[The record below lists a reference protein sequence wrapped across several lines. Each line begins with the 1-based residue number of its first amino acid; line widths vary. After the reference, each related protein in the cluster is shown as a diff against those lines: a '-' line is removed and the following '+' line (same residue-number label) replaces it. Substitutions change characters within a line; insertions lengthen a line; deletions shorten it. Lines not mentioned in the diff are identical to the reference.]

1 MRAILPVRIR
11 PALFRASLICLVF
24 LASIQSAVFARDDSA
39 APQLNSPTQA
49 ITVPPGTK
57 MQLVM
62 TRPIWAKTAATGDP
76 IYALTAFPVAINGA
90 MAIPPGTYVQGVID
104 ALTRPTWK
112 SPRAEFQ
119 IHFSKLVFAN
129 GYVVELLAGAV
140 VSTAYVQISSASDV
154 LLDNGSPLELTLQN
168 PLSVDAKRVADAAR
182 ISKPPQ
188 FRQFKSATR
197 CYPTPGT
204 SGTSDTV
211 IPGTPGS
218 PGTSD
223 IVIPGSLG
231 MPDTVIPGTP
241 ATPGTPD
248 TIIPGTPG
256 TAGTSCPA
264 APLVSNAP
272 FPQSVHKGAFRLTT
286 AASVAGQSLAAGN
299 YQVEWLGPGPN
310 ATVDILQNG
319 ALIARV
325 QARVVTLSKKAPKA
339 EVNMQSNPNGTQTL
353 VSIQFKGNTLS
364 LSFN

>member
-1 MRAILPVRIR
+1 MGAILPARIR
-11 PALFRASLICLVF
+11 PAVFRASLICFTF
-24 LASIQSAVFARDDSA
+24 LLSIQSSVFAIDNSA
-39 APQLNSPTQA
+39 SPQSNSSLPV
-49 ITVPPGTK
+49 ITVPPGSK

-62 TRPIWAKTAATGDP
+62 TRPIWAKTAAAGDP
-76 IYALTAFPVAINGA
+76 IYAVTAFPVAVEGA
-90 MAIPPGTYVQGVID
+90 IAIPPGTYVQGVID
-104 ALTRPTWK
+104 ALTRPTWR

-140 VSTAYVQISSASDV
+140 VSTAYVQISAASDV

-168 PLSVDAKRVADAAR
+168 PLSVDAKRVAEAAR

-188 FRQFKSATR
+188 FTQFKSATR

-211 IPGTPGS
+211 IPGSSGTPD
-218 PGTSD
+218 T
-223 IVIPGSLG
+223 VIPGGPG

-241 ATPGTPD
+241 ATPPTV
-248 TIIPGTPG
+248 IPGTPG

-264 APLVSNAP
+264 PPLVSNAP
-272 FPQSVHKGAFRLTT
+272 FPQSVHKGAFRLMI

-299 YQVEWLGPGPN
+299 YQVEWLGPGTN
-310 ATVDILQNG
+310 ATVDILQSG
-319 ALIARV
+319 SLVARV
-325 QARVVTLSKKAPKA
+325 QAKVVTLSKKAAKA
-339 EVNMQSNPNGTQTL
+339 EVSMQSNPNGMQAV
-353 VSIQFKGNTLS
+353 VSIQFKRNTLS